1 MATNQ
6 GINIE
11 AKVTGE
17 KKVTDLARALDL
29 VAKHADRTNKARLDQ
44 AFKQMGPEIQKVNRE
59 MQRNI
64 VLQQQSGKATRR
76 MELGF
81 QQAGYQFQDLVVQ
94 LQGGVNPFVAISQQ
108 GSQLASFFAGPWGAS
123 IGLAIAALGAL
134 GTTMMATSGLGKTL
148 KEELGELGELEDALE
163 NFGDTFGKKFIGN
176 IEEVRATFGNL
187 VADIYEQE
195 IREMQ
200 KAVGR
205 QFKAGFGAGFAESAA
220 SGTDDLASIIGSSF
234 MFPSQE
240 ELAAAK
246 ELDRR
251 KLEIQEILNK
261 LSSEDIVSKGGLA
274 EAFDKAYD
282 ELENLGYITDE
293 YLGKLGKIATENGID
308 LGIIKKKGN
317 AQEDVND
324 LLEDEKD
331 ITEDLNKLRQNALD
345 DRDKAEA
352 KVLKQ
357 QGRVID
363 AMKLEQN
370 IAERV
375 LRTKAEQAAEGKALT
390 TAQQNHLDA
399 AIAAARQAIALKYE
413 LEEAKDESQD
423 MAKALSKA
431 EAALSRMQGFG
442 NSLSVALA
450 KAKAEADALA
460 SGADV
465 QSAKTIAGYR
475 EQLNQ
480 RVEEMRAA
488 GVEEPIIKAEQS
500 SASEKITELSRKLAA
515 NAKERERQRE
525 AEKAGKKDASDQKKF
540 DDYIASQQRELELK
554 VKNFGLTEE
563 IIKRNEYEFKIKEKA
578 ASLGVEATDK
588 QMRAV
593 MELYDKTAQLEQL
606 QPYIDAFEDG
616 LTNAFVAVVDGTQSV
631 EDAFK
636 GMLRTIILEIYKQ
649 EVASTA
655 AKGISGFIK
664 GLFQADGGVHSRG
677 LVTPFA
683 YGGVV
688 GGPTM
693 FPMKDGIGLMGEAG
707 PEAIM
712 PLKRGR
718 DGKLGVEG
726 GGGVTVV
733 QNINISTGVQQT
745 VRNEIRTLMPQ
756 IANSAKA
763 AVSDAKR
770 RGGSYGRA
778 LS

>member
-29 VAKHADRTNKARLDQ
+29 VAKHAERTNKTRLDQ

-134 GTTMMATSGLGKTL
+134 GTTLMATSGLGKTL
-148 KEELGELGELEDALE
+148 KEELGELEAMNELLED
-163 NFGDTFGKKFIGN
+163 FGETFGKKFIGN
-176 IEEVRATFGNL
+176 IEEVRTTFGDL
-187 VADIYEQE
+187 VADIYQQQ

-200 KAVGR
+200 GTIGKE
-205 QFKAGFGAGFAESAA
+205 FKMGVGAGFAESAA
-220 SGTDDLASIIGSSF
+220 GSDGLFEQIGVF
-234 MFPSQE
+234 TE
-240 ELAAAK
+240 AGREAAE

-251 KLEIQEILNK
+251 TLEVQKILNK
-261 LSSEDIVSKGGLA
+261 LSSEDIVSKDALA
-274 EAFDKAYD
+274 NAFNNAYD
-282 ELENLGYITDE
+282 ELEKLGYVSEE
-293 YLGKLGKIATENGID
+293 YLKKLRNIAIEQGLD
-308 LGIIKKKGN
+308 LEIIKNKGK

-331 ITEDLNKLRQNALD
+331 LTEDLRKMRNDAANDQ
-345 DRDKAEA
+345 DKAQA
-352 KVLKQ
+352 KLLKE
-357 QGRVID
+357 QGNLVQ
-363 AMKLEQN
+363 AEELEKD
-370 IAERV
+370 IAERI
-375 LRTKAEQAAEGKALT
+375 LRIKAEQAAEGKALT
-390 TAQQNHLDA
+390 TEQQKHLDA
-399 AIAAARQAIALKYE
+399 AIRSARAAIKLKYE
-413 LEEAKDESQD
+413 LDLAKDITQD
-423 MAKALSKA
+423 MAKALAKS

-460 SGADV
+460 TGADV

-475 EQLNQ
+475 EQLKQ
-480 RVEEMRAA
+480 KVQDMRDA
-488 GVEEPIIKAEQS
+488 GVEDSIIRAEQA
-500 SASEKITELSRKLAA
+500 SAGGKITELSKILTA

-588 QMRAV
+588 QMKAV

-664 GLFQADGGVHSRG
+664 GLLQADGGVHSRG

-693 FPMKDGIGLMGEAG
+693 FPMRDGIGLMGEAG